1 MKSCGAL
8 FYSIETGRIL
18 LGLRDMNK
26 THGGEFSLIGGK
38 INNNETVLEG
48 LIREIKEEIGEIPTT
63 LKIIPYDVFSNTKHN
78 FEYISYVFLVKE
90 EFIPKINYE
99 HCGYMWVNP
108 TQIPKNIH
116 PGAKKSL
123 HSKLFI
129 SSLKKIRYDYLTQ
142 TSTK

>member
-8 FYSIETGRIL
+8 FYSLKTGRIL

-38 INNNETVLEG
+38 LNNNETIIEG
-48 LIREIKEEIGEIPTT
+48 LMREVYEEIGNIPEI
-63 LKIIPYDVFSNTKHN
+63 LKIIPYDVFCNKKHN
-78 FEYISYVFLVKE
+78 FEYISYVFIVMD

-99 HCGYMWVNP
+99 HCGYLWVNP

-123 HSKLFI
+123 YSKLFI
-129 SSLKKIRYDYLTQ
+129 SSLKRIRNEMLPQ
-142 TSTK
+142 STIE